1 MPERTVFF
9 TRKMPPT
16 VEERAAR
23 RYRTVLNPEDRPL
36 SAAELVARSQDADA
50 VIPTVSDKFDVG
62 VIEALGPRVKIIAS
76 FSAGTDHVDLAA
88 ARARDIRVSNTPEVV
103 TEATA
108 EVAML
113 LLLGAAR
120 RAHEGEVMVRQG
132 TWPGWAPT
140 FLLGRQLRG
149 KRLGIVGMGR
159 IGQVVARMARGFEVE
174 IHYTDQARLPPEREL
189 GAVFHPDLDSLLQ
202 VSELLSLHAP
212 ATPETRNLLNA
223 RTLALLPRG
232 AIVVNSARGELVDDG
247 ALIDALRS
255 GHLGAAGLD
264 VFRGEPALDPRYRTL
279 SNTFLLPHLGTA
291 TLETREAMGFR
302 ALDNVDAMLDGREP
316 PDRVA

>member
-1 MPERTVFF
+1 MPEQTVFF
-9 TRKMPPT
+9 TRRMPAS
-16 VEERAAR
+16 VEARAAK
-23 RYRTVLNPEDRPL
+23 RYRTLLNPDDRPL
-36 SAAELVARSQDADA
+36 SATELVARSQDADA
-50 VIPTVSDKFDVG
+50 IVPTVSDRFDAA
-62 VIEALGPRVKIIAS
+62 VIQALGPRVKVIAS

-88 ARARDIRVSNTPEVV
+88 ARARGVRVSNTPEVV

-120 RAHEGEVMVRQG
+120 RAHEGEVMVRQA

-174 IHYTDQARLPPEREL
+174 IHYTDQARLAPEREQ
-189 GAVFHPDLDSLLQ
+189 GAVFHPDLESLLK

-212 ATPETRNLLNA
+212 ATAETRNLLNA

-232 AIVVNSARGELVDDG
+232 AIVVNSARGDLVDDG
-247 ALIDALRS
+247 ALIEALRS

-264 VFRGEPALDPRYRTL
+264 VYRGEPALDPRYREL
-279 SNTFLLPHLGTA
+279 PNTFLLPHLGTA

-302 ALDNVDAMLDGREP
+302 ALDNVDAVLAGGEP